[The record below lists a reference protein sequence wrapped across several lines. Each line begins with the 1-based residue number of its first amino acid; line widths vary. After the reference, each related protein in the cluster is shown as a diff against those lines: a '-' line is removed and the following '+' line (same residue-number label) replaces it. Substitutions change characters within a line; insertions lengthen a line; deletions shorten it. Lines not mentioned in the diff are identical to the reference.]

1 MPFSK
6 LNLDTSRNQINFNF
20 CSNGIFKKKL
30 PRKIFESEEV
40 VVSPRNPPLIF
51 HEDNKTNFFLN
62 FFRVKENERF
72 SGNIVFDEMGNFFS
86 DEKIKKNDRL
96 ILKSIVPMSNKKT
109 VTQGKKGNALAEFQ
123 KDDLRPFFPI
133 PDTDGNFLTNGF
145 FFATEGIKKDS
156 FIFNIN
162 TFDDEIKPIDKFF
175 AVFNSILIDQN
186 LILPFVFTKN

>member
-6 LNLDTSRNQINFNF
+6 LNLDTSRNKINFNF

-30 PRKIFESEEV
+30 PREIFEPV
-40 VVSPRNPPLIF
+40 KFVVSPRNPPLIF

-62 FFRVKENERF
+62 FFGVKEKERL

-86 DEKIKKNDRL
+86 DKEIKENDRL
-96 ILKSIVPMSNKKT
+96 ILKSIVPMSNTKT
-109 VTQGKKGNALAEFQ
+109 VTQGEKGNALAKFK

-145 FFATEGIKKDS
+145 FFATEGIEKDS
-156 FIFNIN
+156 LIFNIN
-162 TFDDEIKPIDKFF
+162 TFSDEIKPIDNFF

-186 LILPFVFTKN
+186 KILPFVFTQN